1 MCLLTHFESS
11 TGYSSDRMAITLIR
25 GITKMGMNFTVQESS
40 ALYGLLAETSSD
52 VIVKTDLEGRIVHA
66 SPGIRRLGV
75 QAQTKAGPH
84 LLDLVAAPGR
94 AAVAA
99 ALEAALGGQSGA
111 QWVEFPAI
119 TTDARESWFEI
130 RIRPLT
136 DEGGAVYGSL
146 ALMRTIDDRR
156 SLREQLFA
164 ATYTD
169 PLTQLT
175 NRAAFISM
183 LEHMIAQGMEG
194 CLAMFSIDFFRTIN
208 MKYGQTAGDDVLRVF
223 ADLLREMLRSD
234 DIISRIGS
242 ERFAVLLPRTTP
254 EQAQAICTRVVTTMA
269 DLRQK
274 VGDSRVAV
282 TTSGSV
288 ARIAQSMDETI
299 ERAELALFCAKAKGR
314 NRLEMEK
321 PRRLPV

>member
-1 MCLLTHFESS
+1 M
-11 TGYSSDRMAITLIR
+11 DRFAVPLIR
-25 GITKMGMNFTVQESS
+25 GNTKMGMNFTVQESS
-40 ALYGLLAETSSD
+40 ALYGLLAETTSD
-52 VIVKTDLEGRIVHA
+52 VIIKTDLAGVIVHA
-66 SPGIRRLGV
+66 SPGIRKLGV
-75 QAQTKAGPH
+75 QVRAEAGPH
-84 LLDLVAAPGR
+84 LLDLVAAQGR
-94 AAVAA
+94 DAVSRALSAAI
-99 ALEAALGGQSGA
+99 EGRQGA
-111 QWVEFPAI
+111 QWVEFPAV
-119 TTDARESWFEI
+119 TPDARESWFEI

-136 DEGGAVYGSL
+136 EEGGAVYGVL
-146 ALMRTIDDRR
+146 AVMRSIDERR

-183 LEHMIAQGMEG
+183 LEHMVAQGMEG

-208 MKYGQTAGDDVLRVF
+208 MKHGQTTGDEVLRVF

-242 ERFAVLLPRTTP
+242 ERFAVLLPRTNT
-254 EQAQAICTRVVTTMA
+254 EQAQAICTRVVTTLA

-274 VGDSRVAV
+274 VGDSRLAI

-288 ARIAQSMDETI
+288 ARIADSMDSTI

-321 PRRLPV
+321 PRRVSA